1 MVNGQL
7 VKTLYLYDG
16 RDIVAVMNGQGQ
28 LLESYTRGVGLAG
41 DIGTIVAVTHHA
53 GSGVTPGTY
62 YVHHNHRG
70 DVIITRSGTTT
81 IGTCEYSAFGNLK
94 SSIGN
99 DLCQF
104 KFSSKELDRAT
115 GFYYYGYRFYAP
127 QWQRWM
133 SPDPLWE
140 PGFELRRGNRHGY
153 IRDITREPNLYAFVN
168 GNPVTKQDRLG
179 LAVDCEC
186 ALRVARAARGP
197 AQAYFS
203 GSGADAACHCY
214 VGCQIAKICNQET
227 ATAAGVLYE
236 VGQLVRGNIGQAE
249 SRDYMN
255 TRIGA
260 EVCGHAGSCRDCCKR
275 LWDNGEL
282 F

>member
-1 MVNGQL
+1 MLGNFGRYSRRGRAISARCWTCATVSASWTNGTFYAHHNSD
-7 VKTLYLYDG
+7 KSRAG
-16 RDIVAVMNGQGQ
+16 RRGDPARSAVLQAD
-28 LLESYTRGVGLAG
+28 T
-41 DIGTIVAVTHHA
+41 GTTNV
-53 GSGVTPGTY
+53 GTY
-62 YVHHNHRG
+62 
-70 DVIITRSGTTT
+70 
-81 IGTCEYSAFGNLK
+81 EYSVLRMLDNLK

-99 DLCQF
+99 DVSRF
-104 KFSSKELDRAT
+104 KFSSKEFDWAA

-140 PGFELRRGNRHGY
+140 PGFELRRENRHGY

-203 GSGADAACHCY
+203 GSGADAAWHCY

-236 VGQLVRGNIGQAE
+236 VGQLVRGNTGQAE